1 MLIGG
6 RAHSLI
12 EADYVGKAHL
22 DFAEINLPTHQHA
35 LQDIP
40 ALLQLKKKF
49 NLFLLV
55 HGPEEGNPFDCNELR
70 ISLLPQVKVLLDF
83 ASALDARLITLH
95 FWLDQRFIDQPILK
109 EKLNLLET
117 MMSLAQKKQIKLCLE
132 NLSEHPSDF
141 EEAFRL
147 FPELGL
153 TLDIGHGELLSPR
166 NTSYYFFE
174 NCPERICHVH
184 IHDNRGGNTPGDDL
198 HLPLGEGSISFKPI
212 LSALCRTGYD
222 KTITL
227 EVPSNILVQE
237 KAKIEALLNAVKRET
252 GSDLHI

>member
-6 RAHSLI
+6 RAHSLV

-22 DFAEINLPTHQHA
+22 DFAEINLPNHHHA
-35 LQDIP
+35 SQDIP

-49 NLFLLV
+49 NFFLLV

-70 ISLLPQVKVLLDF
+70 STLLPQVNILVDF
-83 ASALDARLITLH
+83 ASALEAKLITLH
-95 FWLDQRFIDQPILK
+95 FWLDQRFIDKPILK
-109 EKLNLLET
+109 EKLKLLET
-117 MMSLAQKKQIKLCLE
+117 MMHLAQKKQIKLCLE
-132 NLSEHPSDF
+132 NLSERPGDF

-153 TLDIGHGELLSPR
+153 TLDIGHGELLSSR
-166 NTSYYFFE
+166 NTSYNFIE
-174 NCPERICHVH
+174 NCPERISHVH

-198 HLPLGEGSISFKPI
+198 HLPLGEGSISFEPI

-227 EVPSNILVQE
+227 EVPSDILVQE
-237 KAKIEALLNAVKRET
+237 KAKIEKLLRTVYSKE
-252 GSDLHI
+252 

>member
-12 EADYVGKAHL
+12 EVDYVGKAHL
-22 DFAEINLPTHQHA
+22 DFAEINLPNHHPS
-35 LQDIP
+35 QDIP

-49 NLFLLV
+49 NFFLLV

-70 ISLLPQVKVLLDF
+70 STLLPQVKVLVDF
-83 ASALDARLITLH
+83 ASALDAKLITLH
-95 FWLDQRFIDQPILK
+95 FWLDQRFIDKPILK

-117 MMSLAQKKQIKLCLE
+117 MMNLAHKKKIKLCLE
-132 NLSEHPSDF
+132 NLSERPGDF

-166 NTSYYFFE
+166 NTSYNFIE
-174 NCPERICHVH
+174 NCPERISHVH

-198 HLPLGEGSISFKPI
+198 HLPLGEGSISFEPI

-227 EVPSNILVQE
+227 EVPSDILVQE
-237 KAKIEALLNAVKRET
+237 KAKIEKLLRTASSKE
-252 GSDLHI
+252 

>member
-22 DFAEINLPTHQHA
+22 DFAEINLPNHHHVS
-35 LQDIP
+35 QDIP
-40 ALLQLKKKF
+40 SLLQLKKKF
-49 NLFLLV
+49 NFFLLV

-70 ISLLPQVKVLLDF
+70 TSLLPQVKVLLDF

-95 FWLDQRFIDQPILK
+95 FWLDQRFIGKPTLK

-132 NLSEHPSDF
+132 NLSERPSDF

-166 NTSYYFFE
+166 NTSYYFIE
-174 NCPERICHVH
+174 NCPERISHVH

-198 HLPLGEGSISFKPI
+198 HLPLGEGSISFEPI
-212 LSALCRTGYD
+212 LSALCKTGYD

-227 EVPSNILVQE
+227 EVPSDILVQE
-237 KAKIEALLNAVKRET
+237 KAKIETLLRTVNSKQ
-252 GSDLHI
+252 